1 MKPNQT
7 SEPKRSSGSHRL
19 AKTGGVLA
27 AAMALSPLAF
37 AAQADTAYADTF
49 PLNNVLKGQSQTFSL
64 ASYFSGA
71 TNLSVAQSNVVANAT
86 YSLLGNDFTFNAG
99 TGMLFSDYASNVST
113 FDITNGSYTHTFSV
127 RTTAAPTVVH
137 AIPDKKVYAGSH
149 LEFYVDDWFDNV
161 FDDEDSN
168 SNYSYLTA
176 SFSGGSSDT
185 AVHLESGFLMLDVGM
200 STGTVLVTVEAFD
213 NDGNSATDQFQVNI
227 AGPATTIEMTDSK
240 VVGMDELFL
249 KPDGLSPEQAED
261 YQYYFESV
269 VEYDDSY
276 LYYST
281 YPSCCYECDI
291 EGIKL
296 NSFLSGT
303 TTITVKASDSDGW
316 MTTTPFAVHIS
327 PWVQFDYN
335 SHKPYIHISNYE
347 EPHLSIHASD
357 IGTVYL
363 VPSGVAIASANAL
376 DDRIYPSAE
385 ALEGPWY
392 SFGPSALASLAPG
405 LYSAYL
411 VADNG
416 TGPVIKS
423 STQQPIYITP
433 DYAYN
438 IGSVLTYAKQF
449 ATNPE
454 SMDVLGML
462 WHLSPFGWFD
472 IGE

>member
-7 SEPKRSSGSHRL
+7 GQPKQSSRSRKL
-19 AKTGGVLA
+19 VKTGGVLA
-27 AAMALSPLAF
+27 AAMALSPLAL

-49 PLNNVLKGQSQTFSL
+49 SLNNVLKGQSQTFPL

-71 TNLSVAQSNVVANAT
+71 TNLSVTQSNVVANAT

-99 TGMLFSDYASNVST
+99 MGSLSSYYASNVST
-113 FDITNGSYTHTFSV
+113 FDITNGFETHTFSV

-137 AIPDKKVYAGSH
+137 AIPDKKVHAGSH
-149 LEFYVDDWFDNV
+149 LEFSITSV
-161 FDDEDSN
+161 FGDEDNNLS
-168 SNYSYLTA
+168 YS
-176 SFSGGSSDT
+176 SFNVTSSGGSSGT
-185 AVHLESGFLMLDVGM
+185 SVRVECGYLKLDAGM
-200 STGTVLVTVEAFD
+200 SAGTVTVTLSAKD
-213 NDGNSATDQFQVNI
+213 NDNNSVTDQFQVNV
-227 AGPATTIEMTDSK
+227 AGPAPTIEMTNSK

-261 YQYYFESV
+261 YQYYYESADV
-269 VEYDDSY
+269 DDNYLGYDDGYCS
-276 LYYST
+276 
-281 YPSCCYECDI
+281 YECSIKEI
-291 EGIKL
+291 EL
-296 NSFLSGT
+296 FSNTTGT
-303 TTITVKASDSDGW
+303 TTITIEARDSDGW
-316 MTTTPFAVHIS
+316 TTYTTFPVHIS
-327 PWVQFDYN
+327 PWVEFEYDPDL
-335 SHKPYIHISNYE
+335 PYFYISNGGE
-347 EPHLSIHASD
+347 HLGIYASEV
-357 IGTVYL
+357 GTVYL

-385 ALEGPWY
+385 ALEGPLY

-423 STQQPIYITP
+423 STRQPIYITP

-462 WHLSPFGWFD
+462 WHLSPFGWFEL
-472 IGE
+472 GE